1 MVGYAYN
8 TTQVGLCIRNSVIGY
23 VFLIYLGF
31 FLIFNL
37 PSLFISSPFIR
48 KSRQHLEAAQVCDI
62 LKFVLIVVCCW
73 LLQYV
78 DISMLYH
85 IVRGQAVIKLYIIYN
100 MLEVNIALLLISFE
114 ANLEILWVRIC

>member
-1 MVGYAYN
+1 MP
-8 TTQVGLCIRNSVIGY
+8 
-23 VFLIYLGF
+23 FLF
-31 FLIFNL
+31 W
-37 PSLFISSPFIR
+37 FISTR
-48 KSRQHLEAAQVCDI
+48 RSRQRLEPAQVCDI

-100 MLEVNIALLLISFE
+100 MLEVSQL
-114 ANLEILWVRIC
+114 